1 MQEETYMKEAKE
13 LDRERILQYLKRD
26 VQDCVY
32 LYIDII
38 NYGISSAHMKVWYT
52 EEDGELSLVAMK
64 YYDSYQIYSHKTDC
78 RLDGLCELLRENPAA
93 MVSGRKDLIERL
105 ERELEGYTATYG
117 IVFCI
122 NPSGGSQESEFQIT
136 QATQEDTMDIA
147 RLMCSDDNF
156 AAHYT
161 VEGLSEQLA
170 DRIRTK
176 TGRSYIARN
185 DKGKLIA
192 HIATFAETEDVAVV
206 SGSVVL
212 PEYRKTDVF
221 VQLDS
226 YMGYHMWQERK
237 RLYAFANSKKMIKLQ
252 KMYETVCGEYGK
264 LERRK
269 QF

>member
-1 MQEETYMKEAKE
+1 MKEARE
-13 LDRERILQYLKRD
+13 SDRERILRYLKRD
-26 VQDCVY
+26 VKDCVY
-32 LYIDII
+32 LYIDIT

-52 EEDGELSLVAMK
+52 EENGELSLVAMK

-78 RLDGLCELLRENPAA
+78 GLDGLCGLLRENPAA

-117 IVFCI
+117 IVFCFYT
-122 NPSGGSQESEFQIT
+122 NPSGRSQESEFQIIR
-136 QATQEDTMDIA
+136 ATQEDTMDIA

-161 VEGLSEQLA
+161 VEGLSGQLA
-170 DRIRTK
+170 DRIHTK

-185 DKGKLIA
+185 DKGELIA

-206 SGSVVL
+206 SGAVVL

-226 YMGYHMWQERK
+226 YMGYHMWQEHK

-252 KMYETVCGEYGK
+252 KMYGTVCGEYGK
-264 LERRK
+264 LERSIFK
-269 QF
+269 